1 MEFEHIDTEKNKKI
15 ALSCGCTIKD
25 QTAELATMCK
35 QHTEAYFMS

>member
-1 MEFEHIDTEKNKKI
+1 MGLKHINTEKDKKI

>member
-1 MEFEHIDTEKNKKI
+1 MESVHSNTEKNKMV

-25 QTAELATMCK
+25 QTAELEKMCK

>member
-1 MEFEHIDTEKNKKI
+1 MKSDQFNVEKDKRVS
-15 ALSCGCTIKD
+15 LSCGCTIKD

>member
-1 MEFEHIDTEKNKKI
+1 MKLDQGNLEEQEKI
-15 ALSCGCTIKD
+15 SLSCGCTIKD

>member
-1 MEFEHIDTEKNKKI
+1 MDLEEINPEKNKKI
-15 ALSCGCTIKD
+15 SLSCGCTIKD